1 MKNKKN
7 KLATHKMPM
16 TVDVPFLYDK
26 AFSEHL
32 SEQTQRLKTV
42 AETFSFVYNTDL
54 KSKKNRRDGP
64 SNNLVDVGQ
73 SSRVICERTS
83 AWKQVRACTK
93 LCFIKLNGCSCLC
106 HEFQDMDCL
115 LELHRRSA
123 TDKGRHKADEILDRC
138 SREKAYKCFQDL
150 CQNEWR

>member
-7 KLATHKMPM
+7 KLVTHKQPM

-26 AFSEHL
+26 VFSERL
-32 SEQTQRLKTV
+32 FEQTQRLKSV

-54 KSKKNRRDGP
+54 KSKKHRRDGP
-64 SNNLVDVGQ
+64 SAKLVDVGQ

-93 LCFIKLNGCSCLC
+93 LYSIILNGCLCLP
-106 HEFQDMDCL
+106 
-115 LELHRRSA
+115 
-123 TDKGRHKADEILDRC
+123 
-138 SREKAYKCFQDL
+138 
-150 CQNEWR
+150 